1 MGRGRFLTLMG
12 MAGLALA
19 VVTLPWSINLA
30 YGGPGGGTYYAN
42 SPAPDPYTLLPNAS
56 GTPIRK
62 FIDSLAGL
70 GSANQNNLGQYIPI
84 AVADTGTYPGSD
96 YYHLEIVDFPERMH
110 TDLAKAT
117 IIRGY
122 RDVGG
127 GQPAHYL
134 GPLIVAQRNRPVRLL
149 VDNKLGTGDAGKL
162 LLPVDTTLMGA
173 GTGPNEGS
181 ELYTENRTSVHLHG
195 GFTPWIS
202 DGTPHQWFTPAG
214 ETTSYP
220 KGVSFH
226 DVPDMPDPGDGSTTH
241 YYPNQQSNRLQ
252 FYHEHAVGITRL
264 GVYAG
269 LAAGYLIT
277 DPVENDLIEGTNA
290 TGVNPGLV
298 KVIPGSGA
306 GVYKWGI
313 PLIIQDKTFVPNN
326 IGVQDA
332 LWSYPGSNPV
342 GHWGSPGDF
351 WFPHVYET
359 NQDPTSITGAN
370 PFGRWDYGPWFWP
383 PQPSVK
389 GPLPQPTVVPE
400 SFMDTPVVNGTAYP
414 YLTVEPKAY
423 RFRILNASNDRFL
436 NLQLYLAD
444 TGGGKVGPGGAGATA
459 TATVAGGSITG
470 LTLMTFGAGYTS
482 PPGVYITGG
491 GGYGAAAHT
500 TVAGGVV
507 TGIFLDWPGAGY
519 TSPPTVTIG
528 SPTEVKMVPAIQ
540 TLGFPPAWPV
550 DGRDGGVPD
559 PATAGPQMIQ
569 IGTEGGFLP
578 ATVVLPNQPVNYEY
592 DRRNIV
598 VLNVKEKTLFL
609 GPAERADVII
619 DFSGIA
625 PGSKVLLY
633 NDSPAPV
640 PAGDPRVD
648 YYTGN
653 PDYTANGGAQPTL
666 PGYGPNTRTIM
677 QFRVAGT
684 PSAPFDLAALNA
696 VWPAAYVAAQDPP
709 IVPQTGYPAP
719 WKAATDTYAR
729 IQDYSITFKPVG
741 SSSPKTIYFKSKAIQ
756 ELFDPYG
763 RMNATLG
770 VELPFTTILNQTTL
784 PFGYLDPPTEILRFG
799 ETQIWKITHNG
810 VDTHPVH
817 VHLFNVQVI
826 NRVGWDGAI
835 RPPDPNE
842 LGWKETV
849 RMNPLEDIIVA
860 LKPVRPKLSFSV
872 PYSIR
877 PLDPSSRL
885 GSTGQFAAFDPL
897 GNPVTTVNTLYNFGW
912 EYVWHCH
919 ILGHEENDFMR
930 AMVVRGSI
938 PIGAL
943 ELLLLD

>member
-1 MGRGRFLTLMG
+1 M
-12 MAGLALA
+12 
-19 VVTLPWSINLA
+19 
-30 YGGPGGGTYYAN
+30 
-42 SPAPDPYTLLPNAS
+42 
-56 GTPIRK
+56 
-62 FIDSLAGL
+62 
-70 GSANQNNLGQYIPI
+70 
-84 AVADTGTYPGSD
+84 
-96 YYHLEIVDFPERMH
+96 
-110 TDLAKAT
+110 
-117 IIRGY
+117 
-122 RDVGG
+122 
-127 GQPAHYL
+127 
-134 GPLIVAQRNRPVRLL
+134 
-149 VDNKLGTGDAGKL
+149 
-162 LLPVDTTLMGA
+162 
-173 GTGPNEGS
+173 
-181 ELYTENRTSVHLHG
+181 
-195 GFTPWIS
+195 
-202 DGTPHQWFTPAG
+202 
-214 ETTSYP
+214 
-220 KGVSFH
+220 
-226 DVPDMPDPGDGSTTH
+226 
-241 YYPNQQSNRLQ
+241 
-252 FYHEHAVGITRL
+252 
-264 GVYAG
+264 
-269 LAAGYLIT
+269 
-277 DPVENDLIEGTNA
+277 
-290 TGVNPGLV
+290 
-298 KVIPGSGA
+298 
-306 GVYKWGI
+306 
-313 PLIIQDKTFVPNN
+313 
-326 IGVQDA
+326 
-332 LWSYPGSNPV
+332 
-342 GHWGSPGDF
+342 
-351 WFPHVYET
+351 
-359 NQDPTSITGAN
+359 
-370 PFGRWDYGPWFWP
+370 
-383 PQPSVK
+383 
-389 GPLPQPTVVPE
+389 
-400 SFMDTPVVNGTAYP
+400 
-414 YLTVEPKAY
+414 
-423 RFRILNASNDRFL
+423 
-436 NLQLYLAD
+436 
-444 TGGGKVGPGGAGATA
+444 
-459 TATVAGGSITG
+459 
-470 LTLMTFGAGYTS
+470 
-482 PPGVYITGG
+482 
-491 GGYGAAAHT
+491 
-500 TVAGGVV
+500 
-507 TGIFLDWPGAGY
+507 
-519 TSPPTVTIG
+519 
-528 SPTEVKMVPAIQ
+528 
-540 TLGFPPAWPV
+540 GFPPAWPV

-578 ATVVLPNQPVNYEY
+578 APVVLPNQPVNYEY

-677 QFRVAGT
+677 QFRVEGT
-684 PSAPFDLAALNA
+684 PGTTFDLAALNA
-696 VWPAAYVAAQDPP
+696 AWPAAYVASQDPP
-709 IVPQTGYPAP
+709 IVPQTAYPAP
-719 WKAATDTYAR
+719 WNAATDTYAR

-860 LKPVRPKLSFSV
+860 LKPVRPKLPFGV
-872 PYSIR
+872 PNSIR
-877 PLDPSSRL
+877 PLDPSSPL
-885 GSTGQFAAFDPL
+885 GTTGQFAAFDPL
-897 GNPVTTVNTLYNFGW
+897 GQPVTTFNTLYNFGW

-930 AMVVRGSI
+930 AMVVTGSV